1 MKAAILTSGTAD
13 HVEPTAL
20 VSVAGTPVLRRAIT
34 TLARVGVD
42 ELVIAGDARVR
53 EAAAAWGSD
62 AELAFVDDFAAA
74 RPFLDGGP
82 FLLLDDRVVFDV
94 SVVELLLDRGLDAVA
109 VRAVMARKGAVRVA
123 ADAEDHITAIGR
135 DLPSRGTIG
144 EPAGL
149 AFLSADTGARLSGAP
164 DVGGA
169 IASHEAILGCAID
182 VGASLL
188 AVDVGARPVHRIE
201 CYADLCRANARCA

>member
-1 MKAAILTSGTAD
+1 MKAAILTSGAAD

-20 VSVAGTPVLRRAIT
+20 VPVAGTPVLRRAIA

-53 EAAAAWGSD
+53 EAAAAWASD
-62 AELAFVDDFAAA
+62 ADLAFVDDFAAA
-74 RPFLDGGP
+74 RSFLDGGP

-109 VRAVMARKGAVRVA
+109 VRAVMARKGAVRIA

-149 AFLSADTGARLSGAP
+149 AFLSADTGSRLSGAP
-164 DVGGA
+164 DVGA
-169 IASHEAILGCAID
+169 ATHEAILGCAIG

-188 AVDVGARPVHRIE
+188 AVDVGARPIHRIE